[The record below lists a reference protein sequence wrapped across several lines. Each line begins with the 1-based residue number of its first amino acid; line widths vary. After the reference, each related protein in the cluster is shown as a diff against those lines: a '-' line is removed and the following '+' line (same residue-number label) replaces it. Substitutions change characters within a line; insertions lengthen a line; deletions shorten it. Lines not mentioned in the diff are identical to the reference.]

1 MSDNNEISTNNY
13 LNNLE
18 SKINIKNRLDFK
30 NKNKNNHE
38 HEDYIPLKSTYSNN
52 YINNNSKYN
61 NYKCDNYKYD
71 NYKYNSSNNTDI
83 NLKKS
88 KLCRNVYVNR
98 DGKIVDDCKFGSK
111 CNFAHNF
118 NELNIN
124 PNECHF
130 NKRCKNIIYCN
141 NYFHNKKIGLSCN
154 RIHYDE
160 TKLNYCYRMG
170 EYPDFFNKYHNIKFN
185 KETKYKTFS
194 KSSKSNNYLSVNNIN
209 NNKKYKRNNKYYN
222 LNKIKKKIDKD
233 SELSLSERDELKL
246 LRFCFKEKIDL

>member
-1 MSDNNEISTNNY
+1 MSDNNELSTNNY

-61 NYKCDNYKYD
+61 NYKCDNYKY
-71 NYKYNSSNNTDI
+71 NSSNNTDI

-88 KLCRNVYVNR
+88 KLCRNVYVSR

>member
-30 NKNKNNHE
+30 NKNNHE
-38 HEDYIPLKSTYSNN
+38 HEVYIPLKSTYSNN

-61 NYKCDNYKYD
+61 NYKYD

-83 NLKKS
+83 NLNKS
-88 KLCRNVYVNR
+88 KLCRNVYVSR
-98 DGKIVDDCKFGSK
+98 DGKIVDDCKFGSR

-130 NKRCKNIIYCN
+130 NKRCKNIIHSN
-141 NYFHNKKIGLSCN
+141 NYFHNKK
-154 RIHYDE
+154 
-160 TKLNYCYRMG
+160 
-170 EYPDFFNKYHNIKFN
+170 
-185 KETKYKTFS
+185 
-194 KSSKSNNYLSVNNIN
+194 
-209 NNKKYKRNNKYYN
+209 
-222 LNKIKKKIDKD
+222 
-233 SELSLSERDELKL
+233 
-246 LRFCFKEKIDL
+246 

>member
-1 MSDNNEISTNNY
+1 MSILNDLSSKNY

-18 SKINIKNRLDFK
+18 SKVNIKNRLDFK
-30 NKNKNNHE
+30 NKNFEHE
-38 HEDYIPLKSTYSNN
+38 HKEYIPFKSTYSNN
-52 YINNNSKYN
+52 YINNNPKYN
-61 NYKCDNYKYD
+61 NP
-71 NYKYNSSNNTDI
+71 KYNNPKYNNPKYNTDI
-83 NLKKS
+83 NLKKN
-88 KLCRNVYVNR
+88 KLCQNVYISN
-98 DGKIVDDCKFGSK
+98 DGKIVDDCKFGSR

-130 NKRCKNIIYCN
+130 NKKCKNIIYCN

-185 KETKYKTFS
+185 KETKYKTVS
-194 KSSKSNNYLSVNNIN
+194 KPSKSNNYLSVNNIN
-209 NNKKYKRNNKYYN
+209 NNKKYKRNNKYNN
-222 LNKIKKKIDKD
+222 LNKIIKKIDKN
-233 SELSLSERDELKL
+233 SKLSLSERDELKL
-246 LRFCFKEKIDL
+246 LRFCFKEKIHL